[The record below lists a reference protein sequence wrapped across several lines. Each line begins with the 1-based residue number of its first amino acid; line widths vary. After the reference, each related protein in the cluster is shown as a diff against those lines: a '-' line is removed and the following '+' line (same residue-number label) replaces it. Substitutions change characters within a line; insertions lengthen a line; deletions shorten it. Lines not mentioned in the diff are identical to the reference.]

1 MPRLMLALALLALA
15 ACSNR
20 DVPPT
25 QGAERPDWLPIQP
38 EQYERYHV
46 PDSWRENLARRPRIL
61 AAPPA

>member
-1 MPRLMLALALLALA
+1 MLAAALLALA

-38 EQYERYHV
+38 EHYERYPV
-46 PDSWRENLARRPRIL
+46 PESWRENLAQRLRSL